1 MIEYVLYYLLVGVV
15 LTVLIGIRDVGNVKR
30 ALRLD
35 GVIILVWTM
44 VVVALTWSIWVW
56 FVIYDWVGG
65 KL

>member
-44 VVVALTWSIWVW
+44 VVVALTWPIWVW